1 MIIQDVMRVFSKNE
15 RRKISYVVVIQ
26 IFLGG
31 LDLIGVA
38 FIGVLGAL
46 AISGIQSQNPGNRVS
61 SVIKYLGLSSTSFQN
76 QIAILAGIATALLV
90 TRTVL
95 SIFFSRRIIFFL
107 SRQSAKL
114 SSTLLSKL
122 LGKSMLFM
130 YSRSAQENLYAL
142 TSGVNSMTLGV
153 IGSTVSLIA
162 DGSLL
167 LIMSIGLFIVDPI
180 IALSTFGVFSIISLS
195 LYYLLQKRARRLGE
209 LEAELNILSNE
220 KILEVIN
227 SYREISVKNRKYYY
241 ANEISKIRFE
251 LSNTMAETS
260 FMPNISKYVIEI
272 TVVIGALLVSAGQFI
287 LQDAPHAVATLAIF
301 LAAGTRIAPA
311 ILRIQQGAIVIRG
324 SIAAAKTTLTL
335 LEELSGAEQLEVSES
350 VIDFTYNG
358 FNPDI
363 KFTNVSFCYPNKD
376 ISAVDSATFE
386 LLPGSTNAFVG
397 PSGAGKTTIVDL
409 LLGLLE
415 PSIGEIVISNVS
427 PQKAITNWPGSISY
441 VPQDIQVING
451 SVLENVIFGYP
462 KNTANL
468 NRVWEVLELAQLT
481 ETINSLSSGLESH
494 VGEYGKLLSGGQR
507 QRLGI
512 ARALYSNP
520 KLLVLDEATSSL
532 DGQTEYDI
540 SEAIQKL
547 KGQVTIVV
555 VAHRLSTIRN
565 MDNVIYM
572 DLGKIIAFGSFDE
585 VRNRVPDFEKQAL
598 LMGL

>member
-26 IFLGG
+26 VFLGG

-195 LYYLLQKRARRLGE
+195 
-209 LEAELNILSNE
+209 SN
-220 KILEVIN
+220 
-227 SYREISVKNRKYYY
+227 
-241 ANEISKIRFE
+241 
-251 LSNTMAETS
+251 
-260 FMPNISKYVIEI
+260 
-272 TVVIGALLVSAGQFI
+272 
-287 LQDAPHAVATLAIF
+287 
-301 LAAGTRIAPA
+301 
-311 ILRIQQGAIVIRG
+311 
-324 SIAAAKTTLTL
+324 
-335 LEELSGAEQLEVSES
+335 
-350 VIDFTYNG
+350 
-358 FNPDI
+358 
-363 KFTNVSFCYPNKD
+363 
-376 ISAVDSATFE
+376 
-386 LLPGSTNAFVG
+386 
-397 PSGAGKTTIVDL
+397 
-409 LLGLLE
+409 
-415 PSIGEIVISNVS
+415 
-427 PQKAITNWPGSISY
+427 
-441 VPQDIQVING
+441 
-451 SVLENVIFGYP
+451 
-462 KNTANL
+462 
-468 NRVWEVLELAQLT
+468 
-481 ETINSLSSGLESH
+481 
-494 VGEYGKLLSGGQR
+494 
-507 QRLGI
+507 
-512 ARALYSNP
+512 
-520 KLLVLDEATSSL
+520 
-532 DGQTEYDI
+532 
-540 SEAIQKL
+540 
-547 KGQVTIVV
+547 
-555 VAHRLSTIRN
+555 
-565 MDNVIYM
+565 
-572 DLGKIIAFGSFDE
+572 
-585 VRNRVPDFEKQAL
+585 
-598 LMGL
+598 